1 MRIFWQVFVLSCM
14 GVWAYFSYILHQTR
28 GLVGFLPFL
37 VMLGF
42 IVFMVT
48 LSIAILVQYK
58 RSAGDDTL

>member
-1 MRIFWQVFVLSCM
+1 M